1 MVYEVI
7 YLLDI
12 WNVLLN
18 RLYLLLRE
26 KRTMDLCAWIRMKSI
41 AVCTL
46 WKVTSYQITYVNIDI
61 LANNEFIKIWL
72 SPIDKSSLV
81 QKELA
86 NIYNT

>member
-26 KRTMDLCAWIRMKSI
+26 KRS
-41 AVCTL
+41 
-46 WKVTSYQITYVNIDI
+46 KVTSYPITYVNIDI

-86 NIYNT
+86 NIYKWLIIGLYNK

>member
-26 KRTMDLCAWIRMKSI
+26 KRS
-41 AVCTL
+41 
-46 WKVTSYQITYVNIDI
+46 KVTSYPITYVNIDI

-86 NIYNT
+86 NNIGLYNK

>member
-18 RLYLLLRE
+18 RLYLILRE
-26 KRTMDLCAWIRMKSI
+26 KRS
-41 AVCTL
+41 
-46 WKVTSYQITYVNIDI
+46 KVTSYPITYVNIDI

-86 NIYNT
+86 NIYKWLIIGLYNK

>member
-26 KRTMDLCAWIRMKSI
+26 KRS
-41 AVCTL
+41 
-46 WKVTSYQITYVNIDI
+46 KVTSYPITYVNIDI

-72 SPIDKSSLV
+72 SPIDKSGLV

-86 NIYNT
+86 NIYKWLIIGLYNK